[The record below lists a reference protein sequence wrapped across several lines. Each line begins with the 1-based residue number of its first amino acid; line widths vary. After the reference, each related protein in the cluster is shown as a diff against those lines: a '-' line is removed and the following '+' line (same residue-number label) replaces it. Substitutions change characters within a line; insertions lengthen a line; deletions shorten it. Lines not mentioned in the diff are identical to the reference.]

1 MMRTWLLSL
10 LFFAPMTL
18 ANPLVWQADN
28 GDMLQLTQLDSGEYW
43 ASLTLTDSHTANF
56 ADNELI
62 FLQLDTLQPVSL
74 VHGLRSCGSPARA
87 PQQIDYQFNQ
97 QEDDWLL
104 AARRPPSPLP
114 EGFVIKDSSYPTIHD
129 RRTFIVD
136 FPLQT
141 DGAPLWPQWQS
152 AKIITIRY
160 SLDNGTPVT
169 ALFDLSQQHR
179 GVMP

>member
-1 MMRTWLLSL
+1 MRALFLGL
-10 LFFAPMTL
+10 LFIAPMSL

-28 GDMLQLTQLDSGEYW
+28 GDMLQLSRLDNGAFW

-62 FLQLDTLQPVSL
+62 LLQLDTDQPVSL

-87 PQQIDYQFNQ
+87 PQQFDYQFNQ
-97 QEDDWLL
+97 QDDNWLL
-104 AARRPPSPLP
+104 TARRPPAPLP
-114 EGFVIKDSSYPTIHD
+114 EGFVIKDSSYPTIQSD
-129 RRTFIVD
+129 RRAFVVD

-141 DGAPLWPQWQS
+141 DAVPLWPQWQA
-152 AKIITIRY
+152 AKTITVRY

-179 GVMP
+179 DVVP

>member
-1 MMRTWLLSL
+1 MRTLLLSL
-10 LFFAPMTL
+10 LFVAPLAM

-28 GDMLQLTQLDSGEYW
+28 GDLLQLTRLDSGEYW

-62 FLQLDTLQPVSL
+62 LLQLDTQQPVSL

-104 AARRPPSPLP
+104 AARRTPPPLP
-114 EGFVIKDSSYPTIHD
+114 EGFVIKDSSYPTIQSD
-129 RRTFIVD
+129 RRAFVVD

-141 DGAPLWPQWQS
+141 AGAPLWPQWQS
-152 AKIITIRY
+152 ADTVTIRY
-160 SLDNGTPVT
+160 SLDNGIPVSVK
-169 ALFDLSQQHR
+169 FDLNQHW
-179 GVMP
+179 

>member
-1 MMRTWLLSL
+1 MRSL
-10 LFFAPMTL
+10 LLILMFVAPMAL

-28 GDMLQLTQLDSGEYW
+28 GDTLQLSQLNSGEFW

-62 FLQLDTLQPVSL
+62 LLQLDTQQPVSL

-97 QEDDWLL
+97 QDDNWLL
-104 AARRPPSPLP
+104 AAWRPPPLP
-114 EGFVIKDSSYPTIHD
+114 EGFVIKDSSYPTIQSD
-129 RRTFIVD
+129 RRAFVVD

-141 DGAPLWPQWQS
+141 DDAPLWPQWQS
-152 AKIITIRY
+152 ANIITIRY

-169 ALFDLSQQHR
+169 AMFDLSQQHH
-179 GVMP
+179 VVTP

>member
-1 MMRTWLLSL
+1 MRALLLNL
-10 LFFAPMTL
+10 LFVAPMAL

-28 GDMLQLTQLDSGEYW
+28 GDMLQLNLLDNGEFW

-62 FLQLDTLQPVSL
+62 LLQLDSQQPVSL

-104 AARRPPSPLP
+104 AARRTPPPLP
-114 EGFVIKDSSYPTIHD
+114 EGFVIKDSSYPTIQSD
-129 RRTFIVD
+129 RQAFVVD

-141 DGAPLWPQWQS
+141 AGAPLWPQWQS
-152 AKIITIRY
+152 ADTVTIRY
-160 SLDNGTPVT
+160 SLDNGIPVSVE
-169 ALFDLSQQHR
+169 FDLNQHW
-179 GVMP
+179 